1 LENTQHTAIPEWC
14 PILKVNEALQL
25 MAVDMAV
32 VRVNVTE
39 IKGDVAEVKAHG
51 VVQNHRTEKVEAEQL
66 KAQGAMGMLKWM
78 IATLMAMVSIGVAI
92 AGTMLARGG

>member
-39 IKGDVAEVKAHG
+39 IKGDVAEVKAHQVKQNG
-51 VVQNHRTEKVEAEQL
+51 AVVSLQADALQAK
-66 KAQGAMGMLKWM
+66 GAMGVLKWL
-78 IATLMAMVSIGVAI
+78 IAVLLALMSLGVSF